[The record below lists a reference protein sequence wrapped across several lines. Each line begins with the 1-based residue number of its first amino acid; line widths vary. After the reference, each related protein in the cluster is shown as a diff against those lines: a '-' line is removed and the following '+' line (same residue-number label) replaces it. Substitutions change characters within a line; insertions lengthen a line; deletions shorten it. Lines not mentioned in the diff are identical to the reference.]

1 MTLLIAWLLLD
12 QINADTYAYVLTVLL
27 WALHVGFRVPR

>member
-12 QINADTYAYVLTVLL
+12 QIDASNTAYFFTVLL
-27 WALHVGFRVPR
+27 WIVHVLYHGSD